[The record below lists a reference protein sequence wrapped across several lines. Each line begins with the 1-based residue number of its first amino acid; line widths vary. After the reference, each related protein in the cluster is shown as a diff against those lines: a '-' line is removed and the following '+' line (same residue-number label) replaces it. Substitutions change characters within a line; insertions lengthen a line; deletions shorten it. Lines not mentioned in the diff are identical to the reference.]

1 VKTVFLAR
9 FMQRKN
15 ARGEPATFLAVPPIW
30 GCAASG
36 GAGFTVFSEKRRTL
50 KGESMSLETYQNMVA
65 ELGRACGFSLPV
77 DDTGYTSLEVDGSL
91 ICNIQYIEPADAAYI
106 YFEIGRI
113 VAGGEGKVAPE
124 LLAGNLFGLGT
135 GGGVLAME
143 PESRKVMY
151 SYQCG
156 LTELS
161 HERFLDIMDSVMRQ
175 AEYWANRLG
184 ELNREAVGTGEPAP
198 AEMLFRV

>member
-1 VKTVFLAR
+1 
-9 FMQRKN
+9 
-15 ARGEPATFLAVPPIW
+15 
-30 GCAASG
+30 
-36 GAGFTVFSEKRRTL
+36 
-50 KGESMSLETYQNMVA
+50 MSLETYQNMMA

-156 LTELS
+156 LTELI

-184 ELNREAVGTGEPAP
+184 ELNREAVGTGAPAP

>member
-1 VKTVFLAR
+1 
-9 FMQRKN
+9 
-15 ARGEPATFLAVPPIW
+15 
-30 GCAASG
+30 
-36 GAGFTVFSEKRRTL
+36 
-50 KGESMSLETYQNMVA
+50 MSLETYQNMMA

-113 VAGGEGKVAPE
+113 VAGSEGKVAPE

-151 SYQCG
+151 SVKG
-156 LTELS
+156 L
-161 HERFLDIMDSVMRQ
+161 
-175 AEYWANRLG
+175 Y
-184 ELNREAVGTGEPAP
+184 P
-198 AEMLFRV
+198 AETSNVTFLLKPTSNPKFGVVVAS

>member
-1 VKTVFLAR
+1 MPRGLCTPPGHGKSEWRLRSSSGPPFGVLPEKGFRRCCSVKTVFLAR

-30 GCAASG
+30 GCAASS
-36 GAGFTVFSEKRRTL
+36 GAGFTDFLGKARTL
-50 KGESMSLETYQNMVA
+50 KGESMSLETYQNMMA

-91 ICNIQYIEPADAAYI
+91 ICNIQYIDPADAAYI

-124 LLAGNLFGLGT
+124 RCWPAVLFWAGHRRRRARHGAGI
-135 GGGVLAME
+135 
-143 PESRKVMY
+143 
-151 SYQCG
+151 
-156 LTELS
+156 TEGYVQLS
-161 HERFLDIMDSVMRQ
+161 MR
-175 AEYWANRLG
+175 
-184 ELNREAVGTGEPAP
+184 VD
-198 AEMLFRV
+198 

>member
-1 VKTVFLAR
+1 
-9 FMQRKN
+9 M
-15 ARGEPATFLAVPPIW
+15 
-30 GCAASG
+30 
-36 GAGFTVFSEKRRTL
+36 
-50 KGESMSLETYQNMVA
+50 
-65 ELGRACGFSLPV
+65 
-77 DDTGYTSLEVDGSL
+77 
-91 ICNIQYIEPADAAYI
+91 
-106 YFEIGRI
+106 
-113 VAGGEGKVAPE
+113 AGGEGKVAPE

-184 ELNREAVGTGEPAP
+184 ELNREAVGTGRPPRRNAVSGVTGR
-198 AEMLFRV
+198 FRMQTGPPQQSG

>member
-1 VKTVFLAR
+1 
-9 FMQRKN
+9 
-15 ARGEPATFLAVPPIW
+15 
-30 GCAASG
+30 
-36 GAGFTVFSEKRRTL
+36 
-50 KGESMSLETYQNMVA
+50 MSLETYQNMVA

-113 VAGGEGKVAPE
+113 VAGGGGKVGPE

-143 PESRKVMY
+143 PEVLLFDEPTSALDPQMVGEVLDVMC
-151 SYQCG
+151 SLAHEG
-156 LTELS
+156 LTMIVVT
-161 HERFLDIMDSVMRQ
+161 HEMAFARDVSTDVVFMADGLVCEQGAPKDIFEHPQSPRTREFLTRFLAR
-175 AEYWANRLG
+175 
-184 ELNREAVGTGEPAP
+184 
-198 AEMLFRV
+198 

>member
-1 VKTVFLAR
+1 
-9 FMQRKN
+9 
-15 ARGEPATFLAVPPIW
+15 
-30 GCAASG
+30 
-36 GAGFTVFSEKRRTL
+36 
-50 KGESMSLETYQNMVA
+50 MSLETYQNMMA

-135 GGGVLAME
+135 GRRRARHGAGI
-143 PESRKVMY
+143 
-151 SYQCG
+151 
-156 LTELS
+156 TEGYVQLS
-161 HERFLDIMDSVMRQ
+161 MR
-175 AEYWANRLG
+175 
-184 ELNREAVGTGEPAP
+184 VD
-198 AEMLFRV
+198 

>member
-1 VKTVFLAR
+1 
-9 FMQRKN
+9 
-15 ARGEPATFLAVPPIW
+15 
-30 GCAASG
+30 
-36 GAGFTVFSEKRRTL
+36 
-50 KGESMSLETYQNMVA
+50 
-65 ELGRACGFSLPV
+65 
-77 DDTGYTSLEVDGSL
+77 
-91 ICNIQYIEPADAAYI
+91 
-106 YFEIGRI
+106 
-113 VAGGEGKVAPE
+113 
-124 LLAGNLFGLGT
+124 
-135 GGGVLAME
+135 ME

>member
-1 VKTVFLAR
+1 
-9 FMQRKN
+9 M
-15 ARGEPATFLAVPPIW
+15 
-30 GCAASG
+30 
-36 GAGFTVFSEKRRTL
+36 
-50 KGESMSLETYQNMVA
+50 
-65 ELGRACGFSLPV
+65 GRACGFSLPV

-161 HERFLDIMDSVMRQ
+161 HEWFLDIMDSVMRQ